1 MRNVDQH
8 AGRFTVP
15 GSPRT
20 GPRRYELNR
29 ELEFSRPAQ
38 LGATPF
44 AQSPALALVEYRA
57 SGKMRAKKQNKKT
70 AVQDLKIE
78 PIKVN
83 NSTAKGG
90 SV

>member
-1 MRNVDQH
+1 MNPIGQC
-8 AGRFTVP
+8 AGGSTVP

-29 ELEFSRPAQ
+29 ELEFGRPAQ

-44 AQSPALALVEYRA
+44 AEGPALALAEYWA
-57 SGKMRAKKQNKKT
+57 SRNMRQKQKT
-70 AVQDLKIE
+70 AVENLKIE
-78 PIKVN
+78 PIDVN
-83 NSTAKGG
+83 NSTARGG